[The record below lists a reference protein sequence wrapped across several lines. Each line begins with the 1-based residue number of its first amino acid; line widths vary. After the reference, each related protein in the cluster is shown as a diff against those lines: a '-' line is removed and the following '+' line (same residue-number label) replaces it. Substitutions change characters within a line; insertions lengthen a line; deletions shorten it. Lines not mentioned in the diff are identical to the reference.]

1 MHELS
6 ICQALLDQVEDIARR
21 EDAVRVDV
29 IRLHLGP
36 LSGVVPDLLAQA
48 FTVARAGT
56 MAEDAELAIESL
68 PIRIR
73 CIECGAQSEAAP
85 NRLLCGACGGYRTQL
100 LSGDE
105 LVLASVELVR
115 AEPEHR
121 PRATV

>member
-1 MHELS
+1 
-6 ICQALLDQVEDIARR
+6 LDQVEDIARR

-36 LSGVVPDLLAQA
+36 LSGVVPELLAQA
-48 FTVARAGT
+48 FSVARAGT

-73 CIECGAQSEAAP
+73 CSECGVESEAAP
-85 NRLLCGACGGYRTQL
+85 NRLLCDACGGYRTQL

-115 AEPEHR
+115 AEPENR
-121 PRATV
+121 PLATV